1 VFGICNLNTIPV
13 RKEKSS
19 KSELT
24 TQLIYGD
31 IYKVLKKDKK
41 WYQIE
46 IIDDNYKG
54 WINYSQFFE
63 ISKDTFD
70 NILNTKP
77 ILLQEI
83 SKEIET
89 LDGKMLLSI
98 GAKISS
104 TNALNHNLNK
114 PYTQKQT
121 TITQTAMKY
130 LNTPYLWGGKTHN
143 GIDCSGFSQMVFKI
157 NGINILRDANQQAN
171 QGKEIDFSSIE
182 EGDLAFFGEKKVTH
196 VGIILKNKKII
207 HAFGKVRIDFLKKN
221 GILNVETNKI
231 SHKLIKSVRYY

>member
-1 VFGICNLNTIPV
+1 MFGICNLNTIPV

-19 KSELT
+19 KSELI
-24 TQLIYGD
+24 TQLIYGE
-31 IYKVLKKDKK
+31 IYKVLKKDKN
-41 WYQIE
+41 WYHIE
-46 IIDDNYKG
+46 ISDDNYKG

-77 ILLQEI
+77 ILLREI

-104 TNALNHNLNK
+104 TKALNHSLNK
-114 PYTQKQT
+114 PYNQKKT
-121 TITQTAMKY
+121 TIAQTAMKY
-130 LNTPYLWGGKTHN
+130 LNTTYLWGGKTNN

-231 SHKLIKSVRYY
+231 SHKLIKTVRYY

>member
-1 VFGICNLNTIPV
+1 MFGICNLNTIPV

-19 KSELT
+19 KSELI
-24 TQLIYGD
+24 TQLIYGE
-31 IYKVLKKDKK
+31 IYKVLKKDKN
-41 WYQIE
+41 WYHIE
-46 IIDDNYKG
+46 ISDDNYKG

-104 TNALNHNLNK
+104 TKALNHSLNK
-114 PYTQKQT
+114 PYNQKKT
-121 TITQTAMKY
+121 TIAQTAMKY
-130 LNTPYLWGGKTHN
+130 LNTTYLWGGKTNN

-231 SHKLIKSVRYY
+231 SHKLIKTVRYY

>member
-1 VFGICNLNTIPV
+1 MFGICNLNTIPV

-24 TQLIYGD
+24 TQLIYGE

-41 WYQIE
+41 WYHIE
-46 IIDDNYKG
+46 ISDDNYKG

-63 ISKDTFD
+63 ISKDTFN

-77 ILLQEI
+77 ILLREI

-104 TNALNHNLNK
+104 TKALNHSLNK
-114 PYTQKQT
+114 PYNQKKT
-121 TITQTAMKY
+121 TIAQTAMKY
-130 LNTPYLWGGKTHN
+130 LNTTYLWGGKTNN
-143 GIDCSGFSQMVFKI
+143 GIDCSGFSQMVFKL

-231 SHKLIKSVRYY
+231 SHKLIKTVRYY

>member
-1 VFGICNLNTIPV
+1 MFGICNLNTIPV

-19 KSELT
+19 KSELI
-24 TQLIYGD
+24 TQLIYGE

-41 WYQIE
+41 WYHIE
-46 IIDDNYKG
+46 ISDDNYKG

-104 TNALNHNLNK
+104 TKALNHSLNK
-114 PYTQKQT
+114 PYNQKKT
-121 TITQTAMKY
+121 TIAQTAMKY
-130 LNTPYLWGGKTHN
+130 LNTTYLWGGKTNN

-231 SHKLIKSVRYY
+231 SHKLIKTVRYY

>member
-1 VFGICNLNTIPV
+1 MFGICNLNTIPV

-24 TQLIYGD
+24 TQLIYGE

-41 WYQIE
+41 WYHIE
-46 IIDDNYKG
+46 ISDDNYKG
-54 WINYSQFFE
+54 WINYSQFYE
-63 ISKDTFD
+63 ISKDAFD
-70 NILNTKP
+70 NISNAKP

-104 TNALNHNLNK
+104 TKALNHSLNK
-114 PYTQKQT
+114 PYNQKQT
-121 TITQTAMKY
+121 TIAQTAMKY
-130 LNTPYLWGGKTHN
+130 LNTTYLWGGKTHN

-231 SHKLIKSVRYY
+231 SHKLIKTVRYY

>member
-1 VFGICNLNTIPV
+1 MFGICNLNTIPV

-19 KSELT
+19 KSELI
-24 TQLIYGD
+24 TQLIYGE

-41 WYQIE
+41 WYHIE
-46 IIDDNYKG
+46 ISDDNYKG

-104 TNALNHNLNK
+104 TKALNHSLNE
-114 PYTQKQT
+114 PYNQKQT
-121 TITQTAMKY
+121 TIAQIALKY
-130 LNTPYLWGGKTHN
+130 LNTTYLWGGKTHN

-231 SHKLIKSVRYY
+231 SHKLIKTVRYY

>member
-1 VFGICNLNTIPV
+1 MIVGSIKENTELEKRVSVTPESAKNIIGLGLKVYIEKGYALHLGIN
-13 RKEKSS
+13 
-19 KSELT
+19 
-24 TQLIYGD
+24 D
-31 IYKVLKKDKK
+31 DK
-41 WYQIE
+41 
-46 IIDDNYKG
+46 YKG
-54 WINYSQFFE
+54 WINYSQFYE
-63 ISKDTFD
+63 ISKGTFE
-70 NILNTKP
+70 NISNAKP
-77 ILLQEI
+77 ILLHEI

-104 TNALNHNLNK
+104 TNALNHSLNK
-114 PYTQKQT
+114 PYNQKQT
-121 TITQTAMKY
+121 TITQTALKY

-171 QGKEIDFSSIE
+171 QGKEIDFSTIE
-182 EGDLAFFGEKKVTH
+182 VGDLAFFGEKKVTH

-221 GILNVETNKI
+221 GILNIETNKI
-231 SHKLIKSVRYY
+231 SHKLIKTVRYY

>member
-1 VFGICNLNTIPV
+1 MFGICNLNTIPV

-24 TQLIYGD
+24 TQLIYGE

-54 WINYSQFFE
+54 WINFTQFFE

-114 PYTQKQT
+114 PYNQKQT
-121 TITQTAMKY
+121 TITKTAMKY

-143 GIDCSGFSQMVFKI
+143 GIDCSGFSQMVFKL

-171 QGKEIDFSSIE
+171 QGKEIDFSSIQ

-207 HAFGKVRIDFLKKN
+207 HSFGKVRIDFLKKN
-221 GILNVETNKI
+221 GILNAETNKI
-231 SHKLIKSVRYY
+231 SHKLIKTVRYY

>member
-1 VFGICNLNTIPV
+1 MFGICNLNTIPV

-19 KSELT
+19 KSELI
-24 TQLIYGD
+24 TQLIYGE

-41 WYQIE
+41 WYHIE
-46 IIDDNYKG
+46 ISDDKYKG

-104 TNALNHNLNK
+104 TKALNHSLNE
-114 PYTQKQT
+114 PYNQKQT
-121 TITQTAMKY
+121 TIAQIALKY
-130 LNTPYLWGGKTHN
+130 LNTTYLWGGKTHN
-143 GIDCSGFSQMVFKI
+143 GIDCSGFSQMVFKL

-231 SHKLIKSVRYY
+231 SHKLIKTVRYY

>member
-1 VFGICNLNTIPV
+1 MFGICNLNTIPV

-24 TQLIYGD
+24 TQLIYGE
-31 IYKVLKKDKK
+31 IYKVLKNIKSGIKLK
-41 WYQIE
+41 LLMTITKAGL
-46 IIDDNYKG
+46 IFT
-54 WINYSQFFE
+54 QFFE

-114 PYTQKQT
+114 PYNQKQT
-121 TITQTAMKY
+121 TITKTAMKY
-130 LNTPYLWGGKTHN
+130 LNTPYLWGGKN
-143 GIDCSGFSQMVFKI
+143 SQWNRLFRIFSDGI
-157 NGINILRDANQQAN
+157 
-171 QGKEIDFSSIE
+171 
-182 EGDLAFFGEKKVTH
+182 
-196 VGIILKNKKII
+196 
-207 HAFGKVRIDFLKKN
+207 
-221 GILNVETNKI
+221 
-231 SHKLIKSVRYY
+231 

>member
-1 VFGICNLNTIPV
+1 MFGICNLNTIPV

-24 TQLIYGD
+24 TQLIYGE

-41 WYQIE
+41 WYHIE
-46 IIDDNYKG
+46 INDDNYKG

-63 ISKDTFD
+63 ISKDTFN

-104 TNALNHNLNK
+104 TKALNHSLNK
-114 PYTQKQT
+114 PYNQKQT
-121 TITQTAMKY
+121 TIVQTAMKY

-231 SHKLIKSVRYY
+231 SHKLIKTVRYY

>member
-1 VFGICNLNTIPV
+1 MFGICNLNTIPV

-19 KSELT
+19 KSELI
-24 TQLIYGD
+24 TQLIYGE

-41 WYQIE
+41 WYHIE
-46 IIDDNYKG
+46 ISDDNYKG

-63 ISKDTFD
+63 ISKDTFN

-77 ILLQEI
+77 IYLQEI

-104 TNALNHNLNK
+104 TKALNHSLNK
-114 PYTQKQT
+114 PYNQKQT
-121 TITQTAMKY
+121 TIAQTAMKY
-130 LNTPYLWGGKTHN
+130 LNTTYLWGGKTHN

-231 SHKLIKSVRYY
+231 SHKLIKTVRYY

>member
-1 VFGICNLNTIPV
+1 MFGICNLNTIPV

-19 KSELT
+19 ESELT
-24 TQLIYGD
+24 TQLIYGE

-41 WYQIE
+41 WYHIE
-46 IIDDNYKG
+46 ISDDNYKG

-104 TNALNHNLNK
+104 TKALNHSLNK
-114 PYTQKQT
+114 PYNQKQT
-121 TITQTAMKY
+121 TIAQTAMKY
-130 LNTPYLWGGKTHN
+130 LNTTYLWGGKTHN

-231 SHKLIKSVRYY
+231 SHKLIKTVRYY

>member
-1 VFGICNLNTIPV
+1 MFGICNLNTIPV

-19 KSELT
+19 KSELI
-24 TQLIYGD
+24 TQLIYGE

-41 WYQIE
+41 WYHIE
-46 IIDDNYKG
+46 ISDDNYKG

-104 TNALNHNLNK
+104 TKALNHSLNE
-114 PYTQKQT
+114 PYNQKQT
-121 TITQTAMKY
+121 TIAQIALKY
-130 LNTPYLWGGKTHN
+130 LNTTYLWGGKTHN
-143 GIDCSGFSQMVFKI
+143 GIDCSGFSQMVFKL

-231 SHKLIKSVRYY
+231 SHKLIKTVRYY

>member
-1 VFGICNLNTIPV
+1 MFGICNLNTIPV

-24 TQLIYGD
+24 TQLIYGE
-31 IYKVLKKDKK
+31 IYKVLKKYKK

-54 WINYSQFFE
+54 WINFTQFFE

-104 TNALNHNLNK
+104 TKALNHSLNK
-114 PYTQKQT
+114 PYNQKQT
-121 TITQTAMKY
+121 TIVQTAMKY

-143 GIDCSGFSQMVFKI
+143 GIDCSGFSQMVFKL

-171 QGKEIDFSSIE
+171 QGKEIDFNSIE

-196 VGIILKNKKII
+196 VGIVLKNKKII

-231 SHKLIKSVRYY
+231 SHKLIKTVRYY

>member
-1 VFGICNLNTIPV
+1 MFGICNLNTIPV

-24 TQLIYGD
+24 TQLIYGE

-41 WYQIE
+41 WYHIE
-46 IIDDNYKG
+46 ISDDNYKG

-63 ISKDTFD
+63 ISKDTFN

-104 TNALNHNLNK
+104 TKALNHSLNK
-114 PYTQKQT
+114 PYNQKQT
-121 TITQTAMKY
+121 TIAQTAMKY
-130 LNTPYLWGGKTHN
+130 LNTTYLWGGKTNN
-143 GIDCSGFSQMVFKI
+143 GIDCSGFSQMVFKL
-157 NGINILRDANQQAN
+157 NGVNILRDANQQAN

-231 SHKLIKSVRYY
+231 SHKLIKTVRYY

>member
-1 VFGICNLNTIPV
+1 MFGICNLNTIPV

-24 TQLIYGD
+24 TQLIYGE
-31 IYKVLKKDKK
+31 IYKVLKKYKK

-89 LDGKMLLSI
+89 LDGKMLISI

-114 PYTQKQT
+114 PYNQKQT

-143 GIDCSGFSQMVFKI
+143 GIDCSGFSQMVFKL

-171 QGKEIDFSSIE
+171 QGKEIDFSSIQ

-207 HAFGKVRIDFLKKN
+207 HSFGKVRIDFLKKN
-221 GILNVETNKI
+221 GILNTETNKI
-231 SHKLIKSVRYY
+231 SHKLIKTVRYF

>member
-1 VFGICNLNTIPV
+1 MFGICNLNTIPV

-24 TQLIYGD
+24 TQLIYGE
-31 IYKVLKKDKK
+31 IYKVLKKYKK

-54 WINYSQFFE
+54 WINFTQFFE

-114 PYTQKQT
+114 PYNQKQT
-121 TITQTAMKY
+121 TITKTAMKY

-143 GIDCSGFSQMVFKI
+143 GIDCSGFSQMVFKL

-171 QGKEIDFSSIE
+171 QGKEIDFSLIK
-182 EGDLAFFGEKKVTH
+182 EGDLAFLEKKKVTH
-196 VGIILKNKKII
+196 VGIVLKNKKII
-207 HAFGKVRIDFLKKN
+207 HAFGKVRIDLLKEN

-231 SHKLIKSVRYY
+231 SHKLIKTVRYY

>member
-1 VFGICNLNTIPV
+1 MFGICNLNTIPV

-24 TQLIYGD
+24 TQLIYGE

-41 WYQIE
+41 WYHIE
-46 IIDDNYKG
+46 ISDDNYKG

-77 ILLQEI
+77 ILLHEI

-104 TNALNHNLNK
+104 TKALNHSLNK
-114 PYTQKQT
+114 PYNQKQT
-121 TITQTAMKY
+121 TIPQTAMKY
-130 LNTPYLWGGKTHN
+130 LNTTYLWGGKTHN

-231 SHKLIKSVRYY
+231 SHKLIKTVRYY

>member
-19 KSELT
+19 KSELI
-24 TQLIYGD
+24 TQLIYGE
-31 IYKVLKKDKK
+31 IYKVLKKDKN
-41 WYQIE
+41 WYHIE
-46 IIDDNYKG
+46 ISDDNYKG

-77 ILLQEI
+77 IYLQEI

-104 TNALNHNLNK
+104 TKALNHSLNK
-114 PYTQKQT
+114 PYNQKQT
-121 TITQTAMKY
+121 TIAQTAMKY
-130 LNTPYLWGGKTHN
+130 LNTTYLWGGKTHN

-171 QGKEIDFSSIE
+171 QGKEIDFSSIK

-231 SHKLIKSVRYY
+231 SHKLIKTVRYY

>member
-1 VFGICNLNTIPV
+1 MFGICNLNTIPV

-24 TQLIYGD
+24 TQLIYGE

-63 ISKDTFD
+63 ISKDTFN

-77 ILLQEI
+77 IYLQEI

-104 TNALNHNLNK
+104 TKALNHSLNK
-114 PYTQKQT
+114 PYNQKQT
-121 TITQTAMKY
+121 TIVQTAMKY
-130 LNTPYLWGGKTHN
+130 LNSPYLWGGKTHN

-196 VGIILKNKKII
+196 VGIVLKNKKII

-231 SHKLIKSVRYY
+231 SHKLIKTVRYY

>member
-1 VFGICNLNTIPV
+1 M
-13 RKEKSS
+13 
-19 KSELT
+19 
-24 TQLIYGD
+24 YGE

-41 WYQIE
+41 WYHIE
-46 IIDDNYKG
+46 ISDDNYKG

-77 ILLQEI
+77 ILLREI

-104 TNALNHNLNK
+104 TKALNHSLNK
-114 PYTQKQT
+114 PYNQKQT
-121 TITQTAMKY
+121 TIAQTAMKY
-130 LNTPYLWGGKTHN
+130 LNTTYLWGGKTHN

-221 GILNVETNKI
+221 GILNVETNEI
-231 SHKLIKSVRYY
+231 SHKLIKTVRYY

>member
-1 VFGICNLNTIPV
+1 MFGICNLNTIPV

-24 TQLIYGD
+24 TQLIYGE

-104 TNALNHNLNK
+104 TKALNHSLNK
-114 PYTQKQT
+114 PYNQKQT
-121 TITQTAMKY
+121 TIAQTAMKY
-130 LNTPYLWGGKTHN
+130 LNTTYLGGGKTHN

-231 SHKLIKSVRYY
+231 SHKLIKTVRYY

>member
-1 VFGICNLNTIPV
+1 MFGICNLNTIPV

-24 TQLIYGD
+24 TQLIYGE

-54 WINYSQFFE
+54 WINDSQFFE
-63 ISKDTFD
+63 ISKDTFN

-104 TNALNHNLNK
+104 TKALNHSLNK
-114 PYTQKQT
+114 PYNQKQT
-121 TITQTAMKY
+121 TIAQTAMKY
-130 LNTPYLWGGKTHN
+130 LNTTYLWGGKTHN

-231 SHKLIKSVRYY
+231 SHKLIKTVRYY